1 MAFSRSDGPVLFR
14 FAEASGYATTIV
26 IVEAKIAHRA
36 RSVPSFGPVVH
47 QLVQRL
53 EGFGVIFSYVGRIH
67 SSAASRAIVHRLPL
81 MLNGAASI
89 SMTHRLFPLSAY
101 VEVHCGIKSTLST
114 KIKMTSLTIGGR
126 RHFQEVKGGRTV
138 EEHHTYRCGSA
149 SSWGGGLQIKKVA
162 NVVSPMEYI

>member
-101 VEVHCGIKSTLST
+101 VEVHCGIKSTLPT

-126 RHFQEVKGGRTV
+126 RHFQEVKGGEQWKSTTPIVVAVQVR
-138 EEHHTYRCGSA
+138 
-149 SSWGGGLQIKKVA
+149 GGGLQIKNVT